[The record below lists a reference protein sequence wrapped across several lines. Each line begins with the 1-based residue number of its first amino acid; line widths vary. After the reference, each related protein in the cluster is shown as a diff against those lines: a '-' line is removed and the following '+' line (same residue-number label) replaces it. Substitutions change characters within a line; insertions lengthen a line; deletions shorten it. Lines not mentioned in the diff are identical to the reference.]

1 MANVV
6 YNQAKTDFA
15 AGDLAWDSD
24 DIRVG
29 LLTGASVPAGAL
41 DPDLNDVAGLLA
53 VSGTAECTATNYTR
67 KTTSSRTAT
76 KDTANNRV
84 NLDFANI
91 TWASLGGAVNETV
104 RAVFVYKEG
113 ANDAARRLIS
123 LHEITATPTNGG
135 DFTINTPNDVIR
147 MS

>member
-15 AGDLAWDSD
+15 TGSLIWTTD

-29 LLTGASVPAGAL
+29 LLSGASVPAGAL
-41 DPDLNDVAGLLA
+41 DPDLDTVSALLA
-53 VSGTAECTATNYTR
+53 VSGAVECAATNYAR
-67 KTTSSRTAT
+67 KTTSSRTVT
-76 KDTANNRV
+76 KDTANDRA

-91 TWASLGGAVNETV
+91 TWTTLGGAVNETI

-113 ANDAARRLIS
+113 ASDAARRLIS
-123 LHEITATPTNGG
+123 VHEITATPTNGG
-135 DFTINTPNDVIR
+135 DFMINTPNDVIR